1 MPDEIQLSMRMGLY
15 VHDADQMRDAAY
27 ERLQEAWSQ
36 DEEFPYGS
44 AKDVPL
50 DVAVNSLLANAL
62 PVDLPGCRRG
72 QLIVESADS
81 DQEESGDDA
90 DEDADE
96 AAPDEDRDAATGSGT
111 DDAATGSGT
120 DDAATGSDTD
130 EDPDAATGDDHR

>member
-1 MPDEIQLSMRMGLY
+1 MPDEIQLSMRMGLF

-72 QLIVESADS
+72 QLIVESAES

-90 DEDADE
+90 DEAADE
-96 AAPDEDRDAATGSGT
+96 AAPDEDRDAATGS
-111 DDAATGSGT
+111 DT